1 VYKLEYLK
9 FNDIIIF
16 KLLIKDQWVSQ
27 EINGVRDNE
36 PVLLNIF
43 FPINVKITIIALFS
57 LFNFKINFFF
67 FKSKHTNI

>member
-1 VYKLEYLK
+1 MGMAFYDCMSTNIKLENLK

-43 FPINVKITIIALFS
+43 FPINVKIIIISMFLYN
-57 LFNFKINFFF
+57 LK
-67 FKSKHTNI
+67 

>member
-1 VYKLEYLK
+1 MGMAFYDCMRTNIKLLENLK

-43 FPINVKITIIALFS
+43 YPINVKITIIIL
-57 LFNFKINFFF
+57 
-67 FKSKHTNI
+67 

>member
-1 VYKLEYLK
+1 MAFYDCMSTNIKLENLK

-43 FPINVKITIIALFS
+43 FPINVKIIIISMFLYN
-57 LFNFKINFFF
+57 LK
-67 FKSKHTNI
+67 

>member
-1 VYKLEYLK
+1 MYKLEYLK

-43 FPINVKITIIALFS
+43 FPINVKIIIISMFLYN
-57 LFNFKINFFF
+57 LK
-67 FKSKHTNI
+67 